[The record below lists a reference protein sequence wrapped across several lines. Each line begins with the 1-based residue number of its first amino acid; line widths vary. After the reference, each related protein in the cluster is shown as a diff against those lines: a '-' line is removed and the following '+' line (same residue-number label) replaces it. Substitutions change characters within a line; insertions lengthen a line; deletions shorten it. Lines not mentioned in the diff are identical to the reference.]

1 MYELSYG
8 FPAHMTF
15 SGLDRLHHEFEN
27 ALAAPSQAASIR
39 SVAAGTYPAVNI
51 STTRTSVEVCA
62 FAPGIDATKVD
73 ITLDRGVLTLSG
85 ERLAD
90 VPEDSETV
98 SVYSRERLSGSF
110 RRAINLPDDIDPDQV
125 KATYRD
131 GMLVVSVARN
141 ESVQPKR
148 IVVR

>member
-1 MYELSYG
+1 MYELPYG

-15 SGLDRLHHEFEN
+15 SGLDRLQHELESSFS
-27 ALAAPSQAASIR
+27 APSQPASIR

-51 STTRTSVEVCA
+51 STTPTSVEVCA

-85 ERLAD
+85 ERRSDL
-90 VPEDSETV
+90 PEDSDEV
-98 SVYSRERLSGSF
+98 SVYSRERLASTF
-110 RRAINLPDDIDPDQV
+110 RRAVNLPDDVDPNQV

-131 GMLVVSVARN
+131 GMLLVSVARN
-141 ESVQPKR
+141 ESVKPKR
-148 IVVR
+148 IVVQ